1 MGRNHPRTAF
11 PPRRLVCPKG
21 EPSAGTKG
29 HEGTCAPGSRLHD
42 LRRLQSDDYQSS
54 GGSATNVFNCAK
66 VHQNIDQVA
75 TPPPRRHAGQPSNPP
90 SFLPSGY
97 QSHSMT
103 RTRHPQMTVRFEN
116 CSDPVADQGGSA
128 QIRVGRSPD
137 LCYPWGSPSST
148 VSTTEHTETGHTQK
162 TQNPSPPAPLFPLSR
177 FLQGNQDSSKTGTRT
192 PRYFSM
198 CVGRIARRPRFA
210 RECRS

>member
-21 EPSAGTKG
+21 EPSSGTKG

-66 VHQNIDQVA
+66 VHRNIDQVA

-97 QSHSMT
+97 QSHTMI

-128 QIRVGRSPD
+128 QIRVGRNPD
-137 LCYPWGSPSST
+137 LCYPWGNPLL
-148 VSTTEHTETGHTQK
+148 HRFYHFAAHRRHRTQ
-162 TQNPSPPAPLFPLSR
+162 APLPLYSPCPDFFR
-177 FLQGNQDSSKTGTRT
+177 GIRARQKTGTRT
-192 PRYFSM
+192 PRCFSM

>member
-1 MGRNHPRTAF
+1 MF

-75 TPPPRRHAGQPSNPP
+75 TPPPRRHASQPSNPP

-97 QSHSMT
+97 QPHRET
-103 RTRHPQMTVRFEN
+103 RTRQRRMTVRFEN
-116 CSDPVADQGGSA
+116 CLGSITHQGETDGFLTNTPNDRGCHPIL
-128 QIRVGRSPD
+128 QFRNKICRVSP
-137 LCYPWGSPSST
+137 LRG
-148 VSTTEHTETGHTQK
+148 TQK
-162 TQNPSPPAPLFPLSR
+162 TQNPSPLPLYSPCPDFFR
-177 FLQGNQDSSKTGTRT
+177 GVRVSSKNRDKDA
-192 PRYFSM
+192 SM
-198 CVGRIARRPRFA
+198 LF
-210 RECRS
+210 